1 MSLPRY
7 PEYKE
12 SGVDWLGEIPRTW
25 KLTSLKHGYAVTLGK
40 MLQPDRRTDVD
51 KLLPYLRAANIQP
64 SGVDIGDVRK
74 MWMSPLDVKNLCLE
88 SGDLLISEG
97 GDVGRSAIWNYDEEM
112 YIQNSVNRVRALDN
126 NCTKFLFYWIT
137 ALKAKGFIDVL
148 CNKSTI
154 AHFTAE
160 KVATVPTPFPS
171 TIEQSLIARF
181 LDHETAKIDVLIHEQ
196 KRLIELL
203 KEKRQA
209 VISHAVTKGL
219 NPNVPMKDSG
229 VEWLGEVP
237 AHWTVMRLKYS
248 KASTPDSLRAGP
260 FGSSI
265 KGDDFLESSNYRVYN
280 QASIISGDFSKSA
293 FVSSEKFEE
302 LSAFRVNEEDVLITT
317 RGTIGRIAIA
327 PSNLDQGVIHPCLIR
342 LRLSERGILGEFL
355 KITFEHT
362 SIAIEQLRVLSNA
375 TTIDV
380 IYSYNLEKIWLP
392 VPPIDEQGTILEY
405 TSKRLNQLDNLSNE
419 LARNLTL
426 LKERRSALISA
437 AVTGKI
443 DVRNWQL
450 PGDEG
455 AFDKEVRQTGL
466 EATV

>member
-1 MSLPRY
+1 MSFPSY
-7 PEYKE
+7 TEYKDSKVE
-12 SGVDWLGEIPRTW
+12 WLGEVPAHW
-25 KLTSLKHGYAVTLGK
+25 MAASLKRGFVIAGGSTPNAEDTNWGGEFLWATPADLSGLGSLNIANTKRTLSRDGFMGCGCSLLPSGSIILSTRAPIGSLAINVKPMSTNQGCKGLIPSSHVDSGYFAYVLVISTHLLNNLGK
-40 MLQPDRRTDVD
+40 GTTF
-51 KLLPYLRAANIQP
+51 
-64 SGVDIGDVRK
+64 
-74 MWMSPLDVKNLCLE
+74 LE
-88 SGDLLISEG
+88 LSGDDL
-97 GDVGRSAIWNYDEEM
+97 GRFHL
-112 YIQNSVNRVRALDN
+112 V
-126 NCTKFLFYWIT
+126 
-137 ALKAKGFIDVL
+137 
-148 CNKSTI
+148 
-154 AHFTAE
+154 
-160 KVATVPTPFPS
+160 FPS
-171 TIEQSLIARF
+171 KAEQTQIAQF
-181 LDHETAKIDVLIHEQ
+181 LDHETAKIDTLIHEQ

-219 NPNVPMKDSG
+219 DPDVPMKDSG

-355 KITFEHT
+355 KLVFEHT

-392 VPPIDEQGTILEY
+392 VPPIGEQVTILEY

-443 DVRNWQL
+443 DVRNWQ
-450 PGDEG
+450 PPADEST
-455 AFDKEVRQTGL
+455 FDEKIRQAEIKVT
-466 EATV
+466 A